1 MCGELLRICWL
12 LQKMFF
18 LFMLGTRDEKQQS
31 VVSVQ
36 ISFVP
41 LRIDGLGNE
50 PKLSKYDTEGRRGEQ
65 LF

>member
-12 LQKMFF
+12 LQKRFFF
-18 LFMLGTRDEKQQS
+18 LMFGTGDKKQQS

-36 ISFVP
+36 ISFVL

-50 PKLSKYDTEGRRGEQ
+50 PELSKFNTEGRTEEQ